1 MLDLL
6 LTRAL
11 QATGKLCHAST
22 MLPTA
27 QQLEHLRHTDLFT
40 EYMYDTILH
49 VAAIDG
55 RDALTE
61 RKGELVFFGKLLSYV
76 LWQLEQRQLTLS
88 EYYNLL
94 LEELDG

>member
-11 QATGKLCHAST
+11 QATGTLCRTAHAT
-22 MLPTA
+22 PTPE
-27 QQLEHLRHTDLFT
+27 QLEHLRRTDAFT

-55 RDALTE
+55 REALTE